1 MIRKGAALAGLILM
15 SPVIAQPVIVESG
28 RVHLRGQLVNGGC
41 AVATESQ
48 DLRILMGQYR
58 TNAFTGPGSFAP
70 VSVPFSLRL
79 ISCSAEVWRHVG
91 IVFSGVTPVEDP
103 HVFLASGEG
112 IGNAGIGLALF
123 DDQQRQIIPNT
134 LPLHYAPIL
143 TQEMT
148 LHFTARYRAISENMT
163 PGRIH
168 SEVWF
173 TLVYP

>member
-1 MIRKGAALAGLILM
+1 
-15 SPVIAQPVIVESG
+15 
-28 RVHLRGQLVNGGC
+28 
-41 AVATESQ
+41 
-48 DLRILMGQYR
+48 
-58 TNAFTGPGSFAP
+58 
-70 VSVPFSLRL
+70 SVPFSLRL

-91 IVFSGVTPVEDP
+91 IAFAGVTPAEDP

-134 LPLHYAPIL
+134 LPLHYTPIL
-143 TQEMT
+143 TSEMT

>member
-1 MIRKGAALAGLILM
+1 MSALRLPA
-15 SPVIAQPVIVESG
+15 
-28 RVHLRGQLVNGGC
+28 LR
-41 AVATESQ
+41 
-48 DLRILMGQYR
+48 LRI
-58 TNAFTGPGSFAP
+58 FP
-70 VSVPFSLRL
+70 
-79 ISCSAEVWRHVG
+79 C
-91 IVFSGVTPVEDP
+91 
-103 HVFLASGEG
+103 FLASGEG

-134 LPLHYAPIL
+134 LPLHYTSIL
-143 TQEMT
+143 TSEMT